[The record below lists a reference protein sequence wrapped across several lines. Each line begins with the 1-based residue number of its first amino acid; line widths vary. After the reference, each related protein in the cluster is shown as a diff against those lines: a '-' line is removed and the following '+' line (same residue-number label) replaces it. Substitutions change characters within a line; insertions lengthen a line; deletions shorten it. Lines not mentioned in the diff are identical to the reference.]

1 VNRGA
6 EAIEALETEG
16 PYDAV
21 LLDPA
26 LPDMDGIG
34 LIKEFSGLDPH
45 LPVIV
50 LTGQIEVDREIRA
63 FHEGVLAFIR
73 KPYNREHVIA
83 LLARAVEVRN
93 LGLKIVDMERA
104 LKESEEKFQ
113 LTVEHINDGVMYV
126 DGSGVIVWASQS
138 TGGDPSRAPPS

>member
-1 VNRGA
+1 MQAHLPKAPDGILLIDSNPDIQLALTDLLEAQGYLVRCAASGA
-6 EAIEALETEG
+6 EAITAMNEGG
-16 PYDAV
+16 PYATV

-50 LTGQIEVDREIRA
+50 LTGHVEPDHEIRA

-73 KPYNREHVIA
+73 KPYNREQIIA
-83 LLARAVEVRN
+83 LL
-93 LGLKIVDMERA
+93 
-104 LKESEEKFQ
+104 
-113 LTVEHINDGVMYV
+113 
-126 DGSGVIVWASQS
+126 
-138 TGGDPSRAPPS
+138 SRA